1 MGTRP
6 EQAKGLVYNDTSPMF
21 YTMNLHLENIPD
33 MKILTLSDMDWAF
46 YVLYNRGSLETI
58 KNTPLYEKISNL
70 DRNKDIVIGPIADDN
85 MNSIM
90 KKFIKGESI
99 DKAFLE
105 CIRCIDY
112 GVQYV
117 AKTETACQQIEIL
130 SAEKLDMSKYKEYQ
144 KFNTERRKESKQKV
158 DTIRHLYRRDGQY
171 LDQILDIY
179 KTNSQSCILK
189 G

>member
-1 MGTRP
+1 M
-6 EQAKGLVYNDTSPMF
+6 
-21 YTMNLHLENIPD
+21 
-33 MKILTLSDMDWAF
+33 
-46 YVLYNRGSLETI
+46 
-58 KNTPLYEKISNL
+58 
-70 DRNKDIVIGPIADDN
+70 
-85 MNSIM
+85 
-90 KKFIKGESI
+90 
-99 DKAFLE
+99 
-105 CIRCIDY
+105 
-112 GVQYV
+112 